1 MFDVN
6 DDAKGEHAVALRF
19 SRDLAAGGAG
29 RRMRR
34 HGSGGSVA
42 GQTTTQ
48 ATPRFIPIVSE
59 AIPSATVQRA
69 VSAASRV
76 EVKLAVRV
84 SSGVD
89 DAAQFTAGVARG
101 SGLGIPIMI
110 NVPADARVL
119 LATRP
124 IDFRKGA
131 HSSRRPGAEGT
142 TG

>member
-19 SRDLAAGGAG
+19 SQGPGCRRHG

-48 ATPRFIPIVSE
+48 ATPSFIPIVSE

-89 DAAQFTAGVARG
+89 DACSIHRG
-101 SGLGIPIMI
+101 
-110 NVPADARVL
+110 L
-119 LATRP
+119 LRAVR
-124 IDFRKGA
+124 A
-131 HSSRRPGAEGT
+131 SASRS
-142 TG
+142 